1 MVKELIHF
9 YEIDFFLINMYKR
22 FKAVCKKENGEC
34 GMGTGNRNENIILAR
49 KVFVLFQNSILNMR
63 MAIFI

>member
-1 MVKELIHF
+1 
-9 YEIDFFLINMYKR
+9 MYKR

-63 MAIFI
+63 MAIFT